1 MNNEHLQD
9 ETSEISNETPC
20 HSDDLVEWA
29 RGYVE
34 VDEAIRELEG
44 KIKPIKTRIK
54 ELKLKKK
61 NTGQCIIG
69 ALQANEV
76 DALKISNGSRFTI
89 VRSTRKKPTLRAI
102 IATMEESVFKDNP
115 EKYAEFTQSALA
127 KCANRNSTR
136 LVFRR
141 RKNNN

>member
-1 MNNEHLQD
+1 MNYAQENSSVHTD
-9 ETSEISNETPC
+9 ETPC

-34 VDEAIRELEG
+34 VDEAIRELES

-54 ELKLKKK
+54 ELKLKRK
-61 NTGQCIIG
+61 NTGNCIIG
-69 ALQANEV
+69 ALQANDVE
-76 DALKISNGSRFTI
+76 ALKINNGSRFSI
-89 VRSTRKKPTLRAI
+89 VRSTRKKPTLKAI
-102 IATMEESVFKDNP
+102 VATMEESIFKDDP
-115 EKYAEFTQSALA
+115 EKYAKFNESALA
-127 KCANRNSTR
+127 KCQNRESTR